1 MQTIKKSKRS
11 ISAIG
16 AEGGLLV
23 FSLFPFLPV
32 LKKDSLIQSL
42 IWSLPAFIS
51 FSLCILCA
59 STLTTHPKLAKKI
72 GFFSALLCFLS
83 FYENLIK
90 NHFAFLFALI
100 SLISIC
106 FILKDYKLES
116 GKLSDITTHEQRC
129 FKRILWG
136 SFSFTALFLIC
147 LLPFEKNLLFSS
159 AAVHLSIFVNQ
170 IIFLRFARSKNNKIL
185 KYLYIIYGILTLI
198 FIVFSFIK
206 LCFLIPFFIA
216 LLNLLILSREK
227 KFYSKMNWL
236 EVILDHPARILT
248 SGFLFLCTLGAFLLF
263 LPISSS
269 GIKISFIDAAFTS
282 VSAVCVTGLIVLDTS
297 LDFSIIGQ
305 FFILLLIQLGG
316 LGIMTITAAALYTV
330 GQRLSLKHEK
340 IIASTANTDHKT
352 LFSSLKQIVLFTF
365 IVEALGAVILS
376 TLFTLNGES
385 FTSGVFKGIFTA
397 VSAFCNAGFA
407 LQSDN
412 LLGYNTN
419 PLILQTIATLIILG
433 GIAPAT
439 TFLIPKWI
447 KGQKIPL
454 SAYIPLTTTLIL
466 LSLGTICVL
475 LFEWNGFLSEFN
487 FFNKLSNAWF
497 QSATLRTAG
506 FNSVDLNSVSQPML
520 ITMIALMFIGGS
532 PGSTAGGVKTTAF
545 ALVFIT
551 FIENIKGK
559 KNIVVKSRTI
569 PQESIN
575 KAITAIVAGLMLWFF
590 IVIMLEITQTISPS
604 QILFEAASALG
615 TVGLSI
621 GATALLD
628 EIGKVIIMTTM
639 FIGRIGSVTLF
650 MFLREEA
657 RSGFAKWPE
666 EKINIT

>member
-1 MQTIKKSKRS
+1 
-11 ISAIG
+11 
-16 AEGGLLV
+16 
-23 FSLFPFLPV
+23 
-32 LKKDSLIQSL
+32 
-42 IWSLPAFIS
+42 
-51 FSLCILCA
+51 
-59 STLTTHPKLAKKI
+59 
-72 GFFSALLCFLS
+72 
-83 FYENLIK
+83 
-90 NHFAFLFALI
+90 
-100 SLISIC
+100 
-106 FILKDYKLES
+106 
-116 GKLSDITTHEQRC
+116 
-129 FKRILWG
+129 
-136 SFSFTALFLIC
+136 
-147 LLPFEKNLLFSS
+147 
-159 AAVHLSIFVNQ
+159 
-170 IIFLRFARSKNNKIL
+170 
-185 KYLYIIYGILTLI
+185 
-198 FIVFSFIK
+198 
-206 LCFLIPFFIA
+206 
-216 LLNLLILSREK
+216 
-227 KFYSKMNWL
+227 MNWL